1 MANLCWIKHFK
12 SAVFAF
18 IWRHLIVDM
27 IRRAVIIL
35 ILSGIITSAFAQSIK
50 LAKLKYD
57 GGGDWYANKTALP
70 NLIKFCNQNLN
81 LNLAPEEDIVEV
93 SSKDIFNYPYL
104 YMTGHGNV
112 VFSPEDATNLRKY
125 LIGGGFLHVDDNY
138 GLDKFLRLELKK
150 VFPELEL
157 IEVPYNHAVYHQKFN
172 FDKGLPKIHE
182 HDGKPAQG
190 LGLIYEGRLIVYYSF
205 ESDLGNGCE
214 DARVHNDPEEKRQQA
229 LRMGANLIAYCF
241 TVQ

>member
-1 MANLCWIKHFK
+1 M
-12 SAVFAF
+12 S
-18 IWRHLIVDM
+18 
-27 IRRAVIIL
+27 IR
-35 ILSGIITSAFAQSIK
+35 ITSFIFCFCLFGNTFAQSIK
-50 LAKLKYD
+50 LAKLKYN

-112 VFSPEDATNLRKY
+112 VFSAEEASNLRNY

-138 GLDKFLRLELKK
+138 GMDKFVRLELKK

-157 IEVPYNHAVYHQKFN
+157 IELPFNHIVYHQKFD

-190 LGLIYEGRLIVYYSF
+190 FGLIYEGRLVVYYSF
-205 ESDLGNGCE
+205 ECDLGNGWE
-214 DARVHNDPEEKRQQA
+214 DARVHNDPETKRQEA